1 MCIDI
6 AVDRIVK
13 ARNDAYTALGIDDV
27 FDMIDILKGI
37 IDHLD
42 IAEDELLEVG
52 DD

>member
-1 MCIDI
+1 MSVDI

-13 ARNDAYTALGIDDV
+13 ARNDAYTALGVDDV

-37 IDHLD
+37 IDHLE
-42 IAEDELLEVG
+42 IAEDELLEIE